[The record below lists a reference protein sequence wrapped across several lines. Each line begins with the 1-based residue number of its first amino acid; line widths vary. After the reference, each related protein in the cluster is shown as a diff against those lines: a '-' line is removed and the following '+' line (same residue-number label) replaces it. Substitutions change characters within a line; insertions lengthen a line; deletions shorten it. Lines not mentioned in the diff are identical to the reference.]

1 MVQNLNRARILHE
14 QACLGGYA
22 ESCGP
27 VAMSYINGREVS
39 PEDEERAVLL
49 FERGCK
55 GGNAPCCHAAGV
67 MYTQGVGVK
76 KDDGHAARLFAEACE
91 GGHAGS
97 CHVDN
102 IVQITDAVSRLEYNS
117 KWQRICD
124 QAVCFFQSAYKSP
137 PPFHLNNERE
147 ASLAVQVTP
156 KKPSDT
162 LEKIVAHEVA
172 DIRKTLELVDYLEE
186 DGHTPQDNIAVYSM
200 KLDGRDVAFIKYRVI
215 GTEGKRAPMP
225 FTVIHGLVAGT
236 NQIGF
241 VHLQTYF
248 AGHQEQVRAD
258 QLLIMKELLKHLE

>member
-1 MVQNLNRARILHE
+1 MVRNPNRAKILHE

-27 VAMSYINGREVS
+27 AAASYLNRQEVS
-39 PEDEERAVLL
+39 PEDEERAVSLL
-49 FERGCK
+49 ERGCQ
-55 GGNAPCCHAAGV
+55 GGNASSCHAAGV
-67 MYTQGVGVK
+67 MYTRGLGVK
-76 KDDGHAARLFAEACE
+76 KDDGRAARLFGEACE
-91 GGHAGS
+91 AGHAGS

-102 IVQITDAVSRLEYNS
+102 IVQITDAISRLEYNS
-117 KWQRICD
+117 RWGGICD
-124 QAVCFFQSAYKSP
+124 QAVCFFRSAYKSP

-147 ASLAVQVTP
+147 AGLVVQVTL

-162 LEKIVAHEVA
+162 LEKIVTHEVA
-172 DIRKTLELVDYLEE
+172 GIRKTLELADYLEE

-225 FTVIHGLVAGT
+225 FTVMHGLVAGT

-248 AGHQEQVRAD
+248 SGHQEEIRAD